1 MGNGTMSSVIASAVD
16 TVSEVVSGAGAG
28 AGASAGAGSSSS
40 VAPQS
45 AAGSIWVMVAY
56 VAILGLAMYFLLI
69 RPNKKKKKQEQA
81 LRDGLQVGD
90 EIITIGGFYGRIMSI
105 KDDSIVIES
114 LGDRSKQRIAKWA
127 IQQNLTIHDEA
138 PKK

>member
-1 MGNGTMSSVIASAVD
+1 MNTLTLLDTASKPAQQ
-16 TVSEVVSGAGAG
+16 
-28 AGASAGAGSSSS
+28 
-40 VAPQS
+40 QS
-45 AAGSIWVMVAY
+45 ASGGLWVMIIY
-56 VAILGLAMYFLLI
+56 VAVLGLAMYFLLI

>member
-1 MGNGTMSSVIASAVD
+1 MNTLTLLDTASKPAQQ
-16 TVSEVVSGAGAG
+16 
-28 AGASAGAGSSSS
+28 
-40 VAPQS
+40 QS
-45 AAGSIWVMVAY
+45 ASGGLWVMIIY
-56 VAILGLAMYFLLI
+56 VAVLGLAMYFLLI
-69 RPNKKKKKQEQA
+69 RPNKEKKKQEQA

>member
-1 MGNGTMSSVIASAVD
+1 MNTLTLLDTASKPAQQ
-16 TVSEVVSGAGAG
+16 
-28 AGASAGAGSSSS
+28 
-40 VAPQS
+40 QS
-45 AAGSIWVMVAY
+45 ASGGLWVMIIY
-56 VAILGLAMYFLLI
+56 VAVLGLAMYFLLI

-127 IQQNLTIHDEA
+127 IQQNLPIHDEA

>member
-16 TVSEVVSGAGAG
+16 TASEVVSGAG
-28 AGASAGAGSSSS
+28 AGAGSSSS

-45 AAGSIWVMVAY
+45 PTGSIWVMVAY

>member
-16 TVSEVVSGAGAG
+16 TASEVVSG
-28 AGASAGAGSSSS
+28 AGAGSSSS

>member
-1 MGNGTMSSVIASAVD
+1 MI
-16 TVSEVVSGAGAG
+16 
-28 AGASAGAGSSSS
+28 
-40 VAPQS
+40 
-45 AAGSIWVMVAY
+45 IY
-56 VAILGLAMYFLLI
+56 VAVLGLAMYFLLI

>member
-16 TVSEVVSGAGAG
+16 TASEVVSG
-28 AGASAGAGSSSS
+28 AGAGSSSS
-40 VAPQS
+40 VAPPS
-45 AAGSIWVMVAY
+45 PTGSIWVMVAY

>member
-16 TVSEVVSGAGAG
+16 TASEVVSGAG
-28 AGASAGAGSSSS
+28 AGAGSSSS